1 MIWVLIAMIL
11 AAMLIGPDFAALMLI
26 IGFLV
31 AAAIG

>member
-11 AAMLIGPDFAALMLI
+11 AAVLVGPDLAALVLI